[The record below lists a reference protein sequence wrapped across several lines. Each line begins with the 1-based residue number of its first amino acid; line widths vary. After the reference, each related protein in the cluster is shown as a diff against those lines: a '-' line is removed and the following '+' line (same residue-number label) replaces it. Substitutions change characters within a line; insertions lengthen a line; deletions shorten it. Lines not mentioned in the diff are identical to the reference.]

1 MADAAELIS
10 DRDFGFTNRHFE
22 FLRKMVGQHAG
33 INLSEAKRE
42 LVYGRIARRIR
53 ALNLQG
59 FDEYCRLLEEAPD
72 EEIGNFINAI
82 TTNLTAF
89 FREDHHF
96 EFLRDTLVP
105 EWTKKGNGRPHVR
118 IWSAGCSTGEEPY
131 SIAMTLR
138 ESMAP
143 GATGDVAVLATDI
156 DTNVLATAEAGVYD
170 ASRVESMSRARLS
183 KWFRRGRGAN
193 ADKVKVVPDLQELIR
208 FRQLNLMQEWPVR
221 GPFDLIFCRNVVIY
235 FDKPTQR
242 KLFARFAEKIAPR
255 GYLIIGHSETLY
267 NVSEEFE
274 LVGRTIYRKLA

>member
-1 MADAAELIS
+1 MADAAELLS
-10 DRDFGFTNRHFE
+10 ERDFGFTNRHFE
-22 FLRKMVGQHAG
+22 FLRKMVGEHAG

-53 ALNLQG
+53 ALNLRG
-59 FDEYCRLLEEAPD
+59 FDDYCRLLEEEPD
-72 EEIGNFINAI
+72 AEIGNFINAI

-89 FREDHHF
+89 FREEHHF
-96 EFLRDTLVP
+96 DFLRETLIP
-105 EWTKKGNGRPHVR
+105 AWLTAGGHRPHVR

-138 ESMAP
+138 EAMPPTAL
-143 GATGDVAVLATDI
+143 GDVALLATDI
-156 DTNVLATAEAGVYD
+156 DTNVLAHAEAGVYD
-170 ASRVESMSRARLS
+170 AARVESLSRARLG

-193 ADKVKVVPDLQELIR
+193 EDKVKVVPELQELIR
-208 FRQLNLMQEWPVR
+208 FRQLNLMQDWPVR
-221 GPFDLIFCRNVVIY
+221 GPLDLIFCRNVVIY

-242 KLFARFAEKIAPR
+242 RLFARFAEKLGPR

-274 LVGRTIYRKLA
+274 LVGRTVYRKLG